1 MWARTF
7 HTHFAKE
14 RTVKRLALII
24 VLIGVLGLAACG
36 PKAPSANA
44 LAARQKAACFAT
56 QGRIEQTMKLFYAD
70 SSTYPPLEIVLA
82 KLQATCPAGGTYTF
96 SETTEKT
103 ACSIHGSP

>member
-1 MWARTF
+1 
-7 HTHFAKE
+7 
-14 RTVKRLALII
+14 
-24 VLIGVLGLAACG
+24 
-36 PKAPSANA
+36 
-44 LAARQKAACFAT
+44 
-56 QGRIEQTMKLFYAD
+56 MKLFYAD